1 MNPLKKYRKIQTG
14 EVIEQNYP
22 GSKIGNKKIKE
33 NTKGDKLEIENLGKR
48 TRVIDVSITNKILE
62 TEKRISGVEDTTE
75 DIDTTVKENTK
86 CKNLLTQ
93 ISQGVQDTMKRPN
106 LRVIGIEESEDSQ

>member
-1 MNPLKKYRKIQTG
+1 MKELNKTIQDLKTEIKSIKKSQRETTL
-14 EVIEQNYP
+14 E
-22 GSKIGNKKIKE
+22 IGN
-33 NTKGDKLEIENLGKR
+33 LRKR
-48 TRVIDVSITNKILE
+48 SGVIDSSITNRIE
-62 TEKRISGVEDTTE
+62 EMEERISGVEDTTE
-75 DIDTTVKENTK
+75 DIDTIVKENTK